1 MALLSFSVCVHVT
14 EPCGS
19 KRTTRGG
26 SALSFHHK
34 DQHLRSSGSGAG
46 ASAHRAIPPALMNSL
61 VMSVF
66 LGFMEGGV
74 LVMSELLRPPWKDI
88 SLALLWLT
96 FTEDQGTGEVL

>member
-1 MALLSFSVCVHVT
+1 
-14 EPCGS
+14 
-19 KRTTRGG
+19 
-26 SALSFHHK
+26 
-34 DQHLRSSGSGAG
+34 
-46 ASAHRAIPPALMNSL
+46 MNSL